1 MSTNYGQ
8 VRPLSVEEKQAFDPI
23 IYDFEQ
29 ATGANLDMNSVALCL
44 MGILRT
50 LWVIICLVKTLTPLT
65 RKT

>member
-29 ATGANLDMNSVALCL
+29 ATGANLDMNSVAIMSDGDTEDI
-44 MGILRT
+44 MG
-50 LWVIICLVKTLTPLT
+50 
-65 RKT
+65 